1 MEWFGG
7 CRGIGWSA
15 LEGEPWHLGWGWGW
29 GWEVGV
35 VYRTSFL
42 SVSVQKPC
50 LSSLSMQWS
59 QWFPSCRYSLCNLT
73 ETAFY
78 TCHTF
83 SLAPCPVFLLPCSI
97 RSRHVH
103 LGTVSRVSLIVLY
116 QIKTRPSWHR
126 VQCFSYRAL
135 SDNRLKWTPS
145 WGLIGWSRTS
155 PRFLSP
161 EIYWHICIVPAVV
174 LDLRYYES
182 SPRLVTRFVKIH
194 FISILWSTIWS
205 FEWALPPWFAEAVTN
220 TFGMKIKPD

>member
-103 LGTVSRVSLIVLY
+103 LGTVSNVSLTVRY

-126 VQCFSYRAL
+126 VQSFSYRAL
-135 SDNRLKWTPS
+135 SDQDT
-145 WGLIGWSRTS
+145 
-155 PRFLSP
+155 
-161 EIYWHICIVPAVV
+161 
-174 LDLRYYES
+174 
-182 SPRLVTRFVKIH
+182 
-194 FISILWSTIWS
+194 SILAPCPEFLLSCSIRSRHVHLGTVSSVSLTVLYQI
-205 FEWALPPWFAEAVTN
+205 T
-220 TFGMKIKPD
+220 D